1 MARTPARRARGYSPL
16 TATLRTPLARWGFT
30 TLAVLAFATAQTG
43 PFLITTALAA
53 YAWRNPTSRRPRRR
67 R

>member
-1 MARTPARRARGYSPL
+1 MARTPARRTRSYSPL
-16 TATLRTPLARWGFT
+16 TATLRTPLARYGFT
-30 TLAVLAFATAQTG
+30 ALALLALTTAQTG